1 MFASGAFIK
10 GANMARYTLGV
21 DFGTLS
27 VRALVADVADGRELA
42 STCFEYPHAV
52 MMDHLPDGTP
62 LQADWALQHPQD
74 YVDGLRCVIADALTQ
89 SGVDAKDV
97 IGMGIDFTSST
108 SLPVDCDGYPLCL
121 KPEFAA
127 NPYAWPMLWKHHA
140 AQAYANR
147 MTEVAKS
154 RGEAFLERCG
164 GRISSEMMFPR
175 LWQIAA
181 EAPEVYEAA
190 DRFVEAGDWIIHQ
203 ITGSRACSVNPA
215 SYKLFWTEE
224 DGYPSQAF
232 WEAIEPSLMNIT
244 EKVSHELLPLGSCAG
259 RINEYGALL
268 TGLSKGTPVSVTC
281 IDAHTALPA
290 AGVTEG
296 GKMLLILGTS
306 AAHLVLDQEKHD
318 IKGILCMAKDGMM
331 PGWYAYEAGQS
342 CCGDHFK
349 WFVDHCIPAAY
360 EAAAQKH
367 RISVHQLLTDKA
379 AKLQPGESGL
389 LALDW
394 WNGNRSVLMDSELS
408 GVILGM
414 TLQTKP
420 EEIYRALIE
429 ATAFGTRMIVDNF
442 ENSGISIREICVC
455 GGIAKKNPLLM
466 QIYADVLNRELRVVE
481 SDQGNALGSAIFAA
495 VAAGT
500 EKGGYSSVAEASRA
514 MGGTGKLIYYPKCE
528 NNQIYDTLFGEYRKL
543 HDWFGKGAND
553 VMHRLKAIQSIK
565 KN

>member
-1 MFASGAFIK
+1 
-10 GANMARYTLGV
+10 MAKYTIGV

-27 VRALVADVADGRELA
+27 VRALVVDVADGREAACA
-42 STCFEYPHAV
+42 SFEYPHAV
-52 MMDHLPDGTP
+52 MTERLPNGVP
-62 LQADWALQHPQD
+62 LQTDWALQHPQD
-74 YVDGLRCVIADALTQ
+74 YVDGLRRVLAEALEL

-97 IGMGIDFTSST
+97 IGLGIDFTSST

-121 KPEFAA
+121 KAEFAA

-140 AQAYANR
+140 AQSYANR
-147 MTEVAKS
+147 MTEVALS
-154 RGEAFLERCG
+154 RNEAFLDRCG

-175 LWQIAA
+175 LWQIAV

-190 DRFVEAGDWIIHQ
+190 ERFVEAGDWIIHL

-232 WEAIEPSLMNIT
+232 WNELDPCLANVT
-244 EKVSHELLPLGSCAG
+244 QKVSDELLPLGSCAG
-259 RINEYGALL
+259 RINEYGSEL
-268 TGLSKGTPVSVTC
+268 TGLQIGTPVSVTC

-306 AAHLVLDQEKHD
+306 AAHLVLDHDKHEV
-318 IKGILCMAKDGMM
+318 KGILCMAKDGMM

-349 WFVDHCIPAAY
+349 WFVDQYIPASY
-360 EAAAQKH
+360 EADAQ
-367 RISVHQLLTDKA
+367 RQGVSVHQLLTDKA
-379 AKLQPGESGL
+379 AKLRPGESGL

-408 GVILGM
+408 GMLLGM
-414 TLQTKP
+414 TLQTRP

-442 ENSGISIREICVC
+442 ENSGIPVREICVC
-455 GGIAKKNPLLM
+455 GGIAKKNPLMM
-466 QIYADVLNRELRVVE
+466 QIYADVLKRELRIVQ
-481 SDQGNALGSAIFAA
+481 SDQANALGTAIFAA
-495 VAAGT
+495 VAAGA
-500 EKGGYSSVAEASRA
+500 ENGGYSSIAEAASA
-514 MGGTGKLIYYPKCE
+514 MGGTSDTVYLPESE
-528 NNQIYDTLFGEYRKL
+528 NSRIYDTLYAEYHKL
-543 HDWFGKGAND
+543 HDYFGRGGND
-553 VMHRLKAIQSIK
+553 VMRRLKANQSAGK
-565 KN
+565 R

>member
-1 MFASGAFIK
+1 
-10 GANMARYTLGV
+10 MAKYTIGV

-27 VRALVADVADGRELA
+27 VRALVVNVANGQELA
-42 STCFEYPHAV
+42 CSAFDYPHAV
-52 MMDHLPDGTP
+52 MTEQLPTGVP
-62 LQADWALQHPQD
+62 LQTDWALQHPQD
-74 YVDGLRCVIADALTQ
+74 YLDGLRIVLADALAL

-97 IGMGIDFTSST
+97 IGIGIDFTSST
-108 SLPVDCDGYPLCL
+108 SLPVDQEGYPLCL
-121 KPEFAA
+121 KTEFAA

-140 AQAYANR
+140 AQTYANR
-147 MTEVAKS
+147 MTEVALS
-154 RGEAFLERCG
+154 RNEAFLERCG

-175 LWQIAA
+175 LWQIAV

-224 DGYPSQAF
+224 DGYPSQDF
-232 WEAIEPSLMNIT
+232 WQELDPRLISVNS
-244 EKVSHELLPLGSCAG
+244 KVSDELLPLGSCAG
-259 RINEYGALL
+259 RINPYGAEL
-268 TGLSKGTPVSVTC
+268 TGLQEGTPVSVTC

-306 AAHLVLDQEKHD
+306 AAHLVLDQDKHD
-318 IKGILCMAKDGMM
+318 VKGILCMAKDGMM

-349 WFVDHCIPAAY
+349 WLVDQYIPAAY
-360 EAAAQKH
+360 EEEACSQGVS
-367 RISVHQLLTDKA
+367 IHQLLTAKA
-379 AKLQPGESGL
+379 ARLRPGESGL

-408 GVILGM
+408 GMLLGM
-414 TLQTKP
+414 TLQTRP

-429 ATAFGTRMIVDNF
+429 ATAFGTRAIVENF
-442 ENSGISIREICVC
+442 ENSGIPIREICVC

-466 QIYADVLNRELRVVE
+466 QIYADVLNRELRIVE
-481 SDQGNALGSAIFAA
+481 SDQANALGTAIFAA

-500 EKGGYSSVAEASRA
+500 EEGGYSSIAEAAFA
-514 MGGTGKLIYYPKCE
+514 MGGTGNMSYLPE
-528 NNQIYDTLFGEYRKL
+528 NENSRIYDALYAEYQKL
-543 HDWFGKGAND
+543 HDYFGRSGND
-553 VMHRLKAIQSIK
+553 VMRRLKTL
-565 KN
+565 